1 MGRGF
6 WWTARPKLA
15 QDGLQ
20 DRPKQVGALPMA
32 AAQNLPSDEL
42 FPITLKLFAIYQEVI
57 GQTEMCLQVSPGT
70 TVGQLCDQLIQRYPS
85 LAPWRSQTRFGLNLN
100 FVAADT
106 HLSAGD
112 EVVLIPPVSGG

>member
-1 MGRGF
+1 M
-6 WWTARPKLA
+6 
-15 QDGLQ
+15 
-20 DRPKQVGALPMA
+20 V
-32 AAQNLPSDEL
+32 AAQNPAPDEL

-100 FVAADT
+100 FFVAADT
-106 HLSAGD
+106 PLSAGD